1 MFGAEEQSRPGLAGR
16 VVNEELK
23 RFSEIS
29 ASTPN
34 IELVSAK
41 NAVVAGEHFGSF
53 DFSCL
58 NMERREEIRSIL
70 QQWFDFK
77 RSMKVNSAYLA
88 QIGPRLADLLSNV
101 AYETEVI
108 ELNRASSQE
117 RRSIFAID
125 AKMSL
130 PFDTTSL
137 MLPDFG
143 SERWLEDHRGAR
155 YDY

>member
-1 MFGAEEQSRPGLAGR
+1 MDTNVGAEEQSRPGLAGR
-16 VVNEELK
+16 IVNEELK

-58 NMERREEIRSIL
+58 SMERREEIRSIL

-77 RSMKVNSAYLA
+77 RS
-88 QIGPRLADLLSNV
+88 
-101 AYETEVI
+101 I
-108 ELNRASSQE
+108 EGKFRVPCPNRTSS
-117 RRSIFAID
+117 RRPP
-125 AKMSL
+125 L
-130 PFDTTSL
+130 QCGL
-137 MLPDFG
+137 
-143 SERWLEDHRGAR
+143 
-155 YDY
+155 